1 MGKNELTT
9 EDITGVFECCYVKNL
24 DCDECHYN
32 GDARCGQVGLN
43 EVFELI
49 QRLQGENAQIKKWY
63 DTQSKLYNNLQEESQ
78 MQKAEIERLTEKSSY
93 QRLELCKEIAA
104 LKKQVDEW
112 TNTASKWF
120 KRELELMDEV
130 ERAKGKTVKEVAQ
143 EALETFICRLVN
155 LRLVSTKGDLYV
167 EMLELKDDLLKEKYG
182 VEDKQ

>member
-1 MGKNELTT
+1 MDEKKPMEEKTFTLSGIT
-9 EDITGVFECCYVKNL
+9 EWLSTKAKTDEDMYYVGAIAGIYL
-24 DCDECHYN
+24 AYE
-32 GDARCGQVGLN
+32 
-43 EVFELI
+43 
-49 QRLQGENAQIKKWY
+49 RLQGENAQIKKWY

-130 ERAKGKTVKEVAQ
+130 ERAKGKTVKEAAQ
-143 EALETFICRLVN
+143 EAIETFICRLVN